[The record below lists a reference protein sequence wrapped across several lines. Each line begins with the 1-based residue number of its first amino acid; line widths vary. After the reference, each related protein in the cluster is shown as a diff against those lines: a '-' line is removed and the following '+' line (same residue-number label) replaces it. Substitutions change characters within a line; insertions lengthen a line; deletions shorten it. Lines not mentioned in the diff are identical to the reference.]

1 MKKISE
7 KGKVSF
13 FQAMSDFFK
22 GYADFRGRS
31 TRAGYWWATLA
42 IILVYIVLG
51 LITAISSSNREYYE
65 SPINGVMLFLIIV
78 ISLGLVVPS
87 WALTVRRLR
96 DVGLKSK
103 AILVLYIVYYA
114 VYLTWMMSFYS
125 SALNSISTI
134 TSMYSGYS
142 DSSMP
147 MAGISMQ
154 GSPLILFIF
163 MLLSVFI
170 TISAFLPTHMLAT
183 TSKNSILTAIFTEK

>member
-13 FQAMSDFFK
+13 PQAVGDFFK

-42 IILVYIVLG
+42 IVLIYIVLG
-51 LITAISSSNREYYE
+51 VLTAILSSNREYYE

-78 ISLGLVVPS
+78 ISLGLIVPS
-87 WALTVRRLR
+87 LALAVRRLR

-125 SALNSISTI
+125 SALNSISMI

-142 DSSMP
+142 DSIMP
-147 MAGISMQ
+147 KAGLSMQ

-170 TISAFLPTHMLAT
+170 TISAFLPTNMLAT
-183 TSKNSILTAIFTEK
+183 GNKNLVLKAIFTEK

>member
-13 FQAMSDFFK
+13 SQAVSDFFK

-42 IILVYIVLG
+42 IVLIYIILGVL
-51 LITAISSSNREYYE
+51 TAISSSNREYYE
-65 SPINGVMLFLIIV
+65 SPINGFMLFLILV
-78 ISLGLVVPS
+78 VSLGLIVPS
-87 WALTVRRLR
+87 LALAVRRLR

-103 AILVLYIVYYA
+103 AILVIYIVYYA

-142 DSSMP
+142 DSNLP
-147 MAGISMQ
+147 MAGLSMQ
-154 GSPLILFIF
+154 GSPLVLFIF

-170 TISAFLPTHMLAT
+170 TISAFLPTNMLAT
-183 TSKNSILTAIFTEK
+183 HSKNPILNAIFTEK